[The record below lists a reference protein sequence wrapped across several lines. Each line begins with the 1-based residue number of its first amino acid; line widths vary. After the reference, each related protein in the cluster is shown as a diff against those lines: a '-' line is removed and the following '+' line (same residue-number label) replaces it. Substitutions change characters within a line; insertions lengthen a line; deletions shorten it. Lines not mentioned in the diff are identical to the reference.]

1 MIPRTPL
8 LLGVAGLIPFAWGAA
23 TMLWEP
29 HAAWTARSLGPRFAG
44 PYIQLAYG
52 TVILAFMSG
61 VLWGFA
67 TRAEGQVAA
76 TGYALSVVPALWAFL
91 LVGGGPVSAGVYLIA
106 GFVGILGLDWMFWRH
121 GLAPRWWLRLRVLL
135 TAVVVICL
143 LPVVL

>member
-23 TMLWEP
+23 SMLWEP
-29 HAAWTARSLGPRFAG
+29 LAGWTARSLGPRFAG

-106 GFVGILGLDWMFWRH
+106 GFVGILGLDWMFWWH
-121 GLAPRWWLRLRVLL
+121 GLAPRWWMHLRLLL
-135 TAVVVICL
+135 TAVVVLCL